1 MQKLVTSFKFINIE
15 NVIISIYVFIGTWVV
30 SLIICDQEDE
40 STWKILATKNWLPDI
55 AFKT

>member
-40 STWKILATKNWLPDI
+40 STWKILATKN
-55 AFKT
+55 